1 MSSTNRGPSTSAT
14 TNDELAT
21 QGYVATALASAA
33 PTVALSFNAS
43 GDAVALQDSHGNLIP
58 TTQLTTGQGKNL
70 IMDSQWITDT
80 DEYTGLR
87 ILAWAHS
94 KQIINLLA
102 VTNSV
107 NTTGVTNP
115 DAPQVIS
122 QILTT
127 QGVSGVL
134 QSSGPTTTQI
144 TLTSTSVGSFLTQAF
159 SPLRRLRSSLGL
171 NTSVPV
177 LRQAL
182 ANATTPVDICCQGP
196 GNNLYDLYN
205 SAADSISSLTGAQ
218 LIAQKVGT
226 LYWVGGQYPLSTAP
240 VGAEFN
246 FGNIP
251 TFTTTLWPITAF
263 LLANWPTPIT
273 FIGFENGPAFS
284 VGAYNSLT
292 LTDPLGYAASL
303 LATYQ
308 FGRQGWGTVGA
319 LVALQGPA
327 KAGFTT
333 VQGTNSINVTTG
345 FNTFTANNTGPHAYV
360 VPTVS
365 QRAIQQISDTICAP
379 GSTQPSGYV
388 TVAEQIYTTPA
399 TSAQI
404 DGINLISW
412 YYAPDIAQT
421 NASSVALWPDR
432 CGRANLVQATS
443 GLQPT
448 YATAL
453 ISEIAV
459 SFAGTAALAT
469 DVPLDLP
476 HNCTIY
482 AYVECNSLSSAFMFA
497 ATHGVSSGSTNLRSL
512 ILGRSRTTDSPASSP
527 QGETVIQNTFS
538 SAFATTALTVN
549 VWSVITVVRN
559 GANVLCYLNGAAVG
573 STAIAVPANFDSL
586 ITSVSNHIVGPLTVG
601 AQYVDGTPT
610 AQAGWNGGIK
620 EIRVYNNAHTQAQ
633 VTAVTTAMTT

>member
-33 PTVALSFNAS
+33 PTVALSFNS
-43 GDAVALQDSHGNLIP
+43 TGDAVALQDQHGNLIP
-58 TTQLTTGQGKNL
+58 TTQLATGQGKNL
-70 IMDSQWITDT
+70 IMDSQWIADT
-80 DEYTGLR
+80 DEFRGLR
-87 ILAWAHS
+87 ILSWAHS

-107 NTTGVTNP
+107 VSSGVTNP
-115 DAPQVIS
+115 DAPQIVS

-127 QGVSGVL
+127 QGVTGVL
-134 QSSGPTTTQI
+134 LSSGPTTTTV
-144 TLTSTSVGSFLTQAF
+144 TLTGNTVGAFLTQSF

-182 ANATTPVDICCQGP
+182 ASATTPVDICCQGT

-246 FGNIP
+246 FGNVP
-251 TFTTTLWPITAF
+251 GFTTTLWPITAF

-273 FIGFENGPAFS
+273 FIGFEMGPPFS
-284 VGAYNSLT
+284 CGAYDSLT
-292 LTDPLGYAASL
+292 ATDPIGF
-303 LATYQ
+303 LAGVNATGQ
-308 FGRQGWGTVGA
+308 FGRQGWGTVA
-319 LVALQGPA
+319 SLVALQGPA
-327 KAGFTT
+327 KAGFAT
-333 VQGTNSINVTTG
+333 VQGTNTINVTTG
-345 FNTFTANNTGPHAYV
+345 FNTFVANNTGPHAYV
-360 VPTVS
+360 VPVVS
-365 QRAIQQISDTICAP
+365 QRAIQQINDAICAP

-388 TVAEQIYTTPA
+388 TVAETIYTTPA

-421 NASSVALWPDR
+421 NASSVALWADR

-453 ISEIAV
+453 FSEIAV
-459 SFAGTAALAT
+459 SFAGTAALVT
-469 DVPLDLP
+469 DANLDLP

-482 AYVECNSLSSAFMFA
+482 AYVECNNLSTSFMYA
-497 ATHGVSSGSTNLRSL
+497 VTHGISSGSTDQRGIN
-512 ILGRSRTTDSPASSP
+512 LGRSRTSDTPPSAAYGQSVV
-527 QGETVIQNTFS
+527 QTTFS
-538 SAFATTALTVN
+538 TGSGGTVVLN
-549 VWSVITVVRN
+549 TWCVIAIVRN
-559 GANVLCYLNGAAVG
+559 GGNVQGFLNGVG
-573 STAIAVPANFDSL
+573 GTLTAISTPSNFDSL
-586 ITSVSNHIVGPLTVG
+586 VTAVSNHIVGPLVAG
-601 AQYVDGTPT
+601 AAFVDGTPT
-610 AQAGWNGGIK
+610 AQSGWNGGIK